1 MMVRPGRNRL
11 TRAGGAQLLAAMQI
25 GVLGTGPVGQAIA
38 TRLVELGHDVTMG
51 ARDPA
56 NEKAAG
62 WAREHGAA
70 AGDFRQAA
78 DGAELVVNATA
89 GTHSLDV
96 LAQADP
102 APGTVVL
109 DVSNALDGNFPPGL
123 TVPYGDSTAERLQ
136 RAHPRARVVKALN
149 TMNCDVMV
157 RPDLLPGEHD
167 VFVAG
172 DDAAAKAAVTGLLR
186 QFGWPGTAIR
196 DVGPLSAARGLEA
209 AVLFWVAL
217 RVAIGHN
224 RFNFHVAQ
232 SGSAPSS

>member
-1 MMVRPGRNRL
+1 MGETGL
-11 TRAGGAQLLAAMQI
+11 TPAHLAGLLAAMKI

-51 ARDPA
+51 SRDAA
-56 NEKAAG
+56 NETAAG

-70 AGDFRQAA
+70 SGDFRQAA
-78 DGAELVVNATA
+78 AGAELIVNATA
-89 GTHSLDV
+89 GSHSTEAV
-96 LAQADP
+96 EQADP
-102 APGTVVL
+102 APGTVLL

-123 TVPYGDSTAERLQ
+123 TVPAGDSTAERLQ
-136 RAHPRARVVKALN
+136 RAHPQAFVVKALN

-157 RPDLLPGEHD
+157 HPELVPGPHD

-172 DDAAAKAAVTGLLR
+172 DDAAAKAAVAGLLR
-186 QFGWPGTAIR
+186 QFGWPDAAIL

-209 AVLFWVAL
+209 GVLFWVTL
-217 RVAIGHN
+217 RMAIGHN

>member
-1 MMVRPGRNRL
+1 L
-11 TRAGGAQLLAAMQI
+11 TARAPRGYLAAMRI

-51 ARDPA
+51 ARDAA

-62 WAREHGAA
+62 WARDHGAG
-70 AGDFRQAA
+70 AGTFGQAA
-78 DGAELVVNATA
+78 AGAELVVNATA
-89 GTHSLDV
+89 GSHSLDV
-96 LAQADP
+96 LARADP
-102 APGTVVL
+102 GPATVVL
-109 DVSNALDGNFPPGL
+109 DVSNALDGNVPPGL

-136 RAHPRARVVKALN
+136 RAHPGTRVVKALN

-157 RPDLLPGEHD
+157 HPELVPGEHD

-186 QFGWPGTAIR
+186 QFGWPEAAIR

-217 RVAIGHN
+217 RLAIGHN
-224 RFNFHVAQ
+224 RFNLHVTD
-232 SGSAPSS
+232 GSAPSS

>member
-1 MMVRPGRNRL
+1 MK
-11 TRAGGAQLLAAMQI
+11 I

-51 ARDPA
+51 SRDPA
-56 NEKAAG
+56 NETAAG
-62 WAREHGAA
+62 WAKANRAT

-89 GTHSLDV
+89 GNHAV
-96 LAQADP
+96 AAVAQADP
-102 APGTVVL
+102 GPRTVLL

-136 RAHPRARVVKALN
+136 RAHPDTRVVKALN
-149 TMNCDVMV
+149 TMNGDVMV
-157 RPDLLPGEHD
+157 HPELVPGEHD

-172 DDAAAKAAVTGLLR
+172 DDPAAKAAVVGLLR
-186 QFGWPGTAIR
+186 QFGWPEAAIW
-196 DVGPLSAARGLEA
+196 DVGPLSGARGLEA
-209 AVLFWVAL
+209 AVLFWISVRLA
-217 RVAIGHN
+217 VGHN
-224 RFNFHVAQ
+224 RFNFHITQ